1 MRKNL
6 IPQNRRKESGMS
18 MIELLIACAV
28 LVFGLLSVM
37 GVLMVATGNNGR
49 SKIDSSAT
57 MLTQAVVE
65 QISAVLEGGGPGSI
79 TDCAGG
85 GTTWAIDT
93 TAGAPPNGWGATLN
107 GSQIDFTQATPPAGS
122 HMDYVECNGNIQ
134 TTYDVRWNVQTVGSS
149 NTFLV
154 TVGAKPKAGLP
165 DRFGFAIPVNMR
177 VYVGQD

>member
-1 MRKNL
+1 
-6 IPQNRRKESGMS
+6 MS

-79 TDCAGG
+79 TDCAGAG
-85 GTTWAIDT
+85 NTWVIDT
-93 TAGAPPNGWGATLN
+93 TSGAPPNGWGATVK
-107 GSQIDFTQATPPAGS
+107 GGQIDFTQATPPAGA
-122 HMDYVECNGNIQ
+122 HMDYVECNGNVQ
-134 TTYDVRWNVQTVGSS
+134 TTYDVRWNVQTVGSN

-154 TVGAKPKAGLP
+154 TVGAKPKEKLP
-165 DRFGFAIPVNMR
+165 ARFGFAIPVNMR
-177 VYVGQD
+177 VYVGQN